1 MFILDGSS
9 EHVAPV
15 CRKSG
20 LFREKISNSGC
31 SRSEQ
36 IPLTDQKPEII
47 PPISE
52 LLSKTSN
59 IPHTEAC
66 FQIYFFSINLK
77 DCVQPV

>member
-1 MFILDGSS
+1 MVVQNMLRLYVGNQVCS
-9 EHVAPV
+9 E
-15 CRKSG
+15 KI
-20 LFREKISNSGC
+20 ISNSGC